1 VAAVAF
7 TAVFAIAFTIAAS
20 NCGTAGNT
28 RTPPTAGA

>member
-1 VAAVAF
+1 MPGIAFAAVSATAF
-7 TAVFAIAFTIAAS
+7 TMAAS